1 MATCPECLTHYADD
15 VSECPEDGHALLPGD
30 VLAAESDLEVG
41 TRVGEYV
48 IEEKIG
54 AGSFGAVY
62 RAIQPLIAKQVAVK
76 VLSKKY
82 SADPQVVSRF
92 VAEARAVNQI
102 RHKNIIDIFSFGQL
116 PDGRHYHVMELLQGQ
131 PLDLHLAAQG
141 GWLPLEEVIPILR
154 GLARALD
161 AAHAAGIAHRD
172 LKPANVFLAT
182 DEEGSMLAKL
192 LDFGIAKLLS
202 DEVPRHH
209 TTATGAA
216 VGTPDYMSPE
226 QCQGPDVDHRT
237 DIYSFGVLTYQL
249 LSGRLPHMGKNAVEV
264 MMKQMTVKPLPP
276 SEVGPHVPPALDGPI
291 MAMLAK
297 APDERPQTCGLAV
310 RGLVA
315 AAIGAG
321 YALPSASSEH
331 GGGDVVLAP
340 AAPSSGRESQDPPVA
355 LAPTLASS
363 SGKHL
368 SAPVGVSK
376 GRASVWLGIGIMVCA
391 VAAVPIVFESAEVP
405 RPVGNEASTQD
416 SGVAVDEV
424 TSKAGSAALVQAP
437 VLLSRTVRI
446 QILGAPEG
454 TVVLGPDDV
463 NLGALPGA
471 IELVRSDKVLQV
483 VLRAKGHGDLKLGLH
498 PVATSTIRVTMK
510 LTPKAPKRRRRPKK
524 PKRPNKDDLE
534 VPSWE

>member
-1 MATCPECLTHYADD
+1 MATCPECLKHFADD
-15 VSECPEDGHALLPGD
+15 IAQCPQDGHALVPGD
-30 VLAAESDLEVG
+30 VLGAENDLEVG
-41 TRVGEYV
+41 TPVGEYV
-48 IEEKIG
+48 IEAKIG

-92 VAEARAVNQI
+92 IAEARAVNQI

-116 PDGRHYHVMELLQGQ
+116 PDGRHYHVMELLVGL
-131 PLDLHLAAQG
+131 PLDVHLAAKG

-182 DEEGSMLAKL
+182 DDDGHTFAKL
-192 LDFGIAKLLS
+192 LDFGIAKLLN

-249 LSGRLPHMGKNAVEV
+249 LSGRLPHVGKNVVEV

-276 SEVGPHVPPALDGPI
+276 SDMGPHVPPSLDAPI
-291 MAMLAK
+291 VAMLAK
-297 APDERPQTCGLAV
+297 EPGERPQTCALAMHGLT
-310 RGLVA
+310 A
-315 AAIGAG
+315 AAIEAG
-321 YALPSASSEH
+321 YTISSSSQES
-331 GGGDVVLAP
+331 GGGIAAIEVAGGGPESLP
-340 AAPSSGRESQDPPVA
+340 AVP

-363 SGKHL
+363 SGDHL
-368 SAPVGVSK
+368 SAPDSGAAK
-376 GRASVWLGIGIMVCA
+376 GRGSVWLGVGIMVCA
-391 VAAVPIVFESAEVP
+391 VAAVPIVFESTDAP
-405 RPVGNEASTQD
+405 
-416 SGVAVDEV
+416 
-424 TSKAGSAALVQAP
+424 QAP
-437 VLLSRTVRI
+437 AEPAVAATPPQPVPIPAPSRPTPSATVKI
-446 QILGAPEG
+446 WLVGAPEG
-454 TVVLGPDDV
+454 TQAWGPEDIALGE
-463 NLGALPGA
+463 LPGPL
-471 IELVRSDKVLQV
+471 ELKRGDAPLKVI
-483 VLRAKGHGDLKLGLH
+483 LRAEGFIDLTVEVH
-498 PVATSTIRVTMK
+498 PVATSTIQVT
-510 LTPKAPKRRRRPKK
+510 LTPQTKPPKRRRRPKK
-524 PKRPNKDDLE
+524 TKRPDKDDLE